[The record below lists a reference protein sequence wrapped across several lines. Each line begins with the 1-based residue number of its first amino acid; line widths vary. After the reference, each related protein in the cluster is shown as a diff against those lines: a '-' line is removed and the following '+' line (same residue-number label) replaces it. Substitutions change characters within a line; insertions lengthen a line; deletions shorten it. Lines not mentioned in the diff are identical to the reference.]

1 MIHGSTPLMRG
12 VGLLY
17 YTPFSGAEYSLIST
31 DMFHIRRLNVVS
43 ALALCEFLY
52 VGSLVLERQI

>member
-1 MIHGSTPLMRG
+1 MRG

-31 DMFHIRRLNVVS
+31 DMFHIRRPNVVS